1 MERQTIRRNYNC
13 NYNITM
19 VYPPMYNCNF
29 IIIIVVKLG
38 EAPIVLI
45 HQTIT
50 IVLYPPNH
58 IPRTIGY
65 TCSYYQCSYLS
76 EDEYAIDTYIDNNYI
91 DNNYKYI
98 L

>member
-1 MERQTIRRNYNC
+1 
-13 NYNITM
+13 M

-58 IPRTIGY
+58 IPRTY

-76 EDEYAIDTYIDNNYI
+76 EDEYAIDTIINWYHNDYI
-91 DNNYKYI
+91 DNNYKYRQMF
-98 L
+98 